1 MKIDLITARG
11 EVNKNGIKYNLS
23 SFDDALKNYIND
35 IPVKYVEF
43 VSDYDSIM
51 SDIRRLTTVKMDEVV
66 GTVESI
72 YEQEK
77 ICGPGHHDREM
88 QSRQQPPRGFGPWHE
103 VGPRGQQGVSHG
115 HLRGGNRGR
124 EQSVLSQRRD
134 HGLIPP

>member
-72 YEQEK
+72 YDDHIDFKPFEEYNNIDPSNYYAAFRFLGYTDKERNDEFVIKK
-77 ICGPGHHDREM
+77 IVAVD
-88 QSRQQPPRGFGPWHE
+88 
-103 VGPRGQQGVSHG
+103 
-115 HLRGGNRGR
+115 
-124 EQSVLSQRRD
+124 
-134 HGLIPP
+134 LINKI

>member
-1 MKIDLITARG
+1 MKIDLINARG

-51 SDIRRLTTVKMDEVV
+51 SDIRRLITVDIKEAV

-72 YEQEK
+72 YDDHIDFKPFEEYNNIDPSNCYAAFRFLGYNDKERNDEFVIKK
-77 ICGPGHHDREM
+77 I
-88 QSRQQPPRGFGPWHE
+88 
-103 VGPRGQQGVSHG
+103 VS
-115 HLRGGNRGR
+115 
-124 EQSVLSQRRD
+124 VD
-134 HGLIPP
+134 LINKI

>member
-35 IPVKYVEF
+35 IPVKCVEF

-72 YEQEK
+72 YDDHIDFKPFEEYNNIDPSNYYAAFRFLGYTDKERNDEFVIKK
-77 ICGPGHHDREM
+77 IVAVD
-88 QSRQQPPRGFGPWHE
+88 
-103 VGPRGQQGVSHG
+103 
-115 HLRGGNRGR
+115 
-124 EQSVLSQRRD
+124 
-134 HGLIPP
+134 LINKI

>member
-72 YEQEK
+72 YDDHIDFKPFEEYNNIDSSNYYVAFRFLGYTDKERNDEFVIKK
-77 ICGPGHHDREM
+77 IVAVD
-88 QSRQQPPRGFGPWHE
+88 
-103 VGPRGQQGVSHG
+103 
-115 HLRGGNRGR
+115 
-124 EQSVLSQRRD
+124 
-134 HGLIPP
+134 LINKI